1 MIGRIHTFLHTI
13 HFGAAY
19 ERRVQLGVAVSL
31 AAAVLFQLKSTCG
44 GLACLRT
51 RRILLN
57 ANPDG
62 ASAVIQYE
70 SGKLA
75 GKERVPNPQKDIIN
89 NLVAERLAQSKDV
102 TSR

>member
-31 AAAVLFQLKSTCG
+31 AAAVLFQLK
-44 GLACLRT
+44 
-51 RRILLN
+51 I
-57 ANPDG
+57 
-62 ASAVIQYE
+62 IQYE